1 MRRWLPILVVLIA
14 CGDDAPMM
22 ECVSE
27 APVIECPMDMD
38 LGCIE
43 GTETVRFRPLTRG
56 CGGGSPTVTCTPE
69 SGTSIAGNTTVSC
82 IATNDFGVAECSF
95 EIAASP
101 GARLTCPAAL
111 TMACTGERTPVAV
124 PDPIVDEM
132 CGEVGELTD
141 DAPAEGFVVGETT
154 VRFDSVGG
162 ESCTVPVQVEDLDPP
177 TLDCPET
184 LVVLPSTE
192 LEMIDVPPI
201 AVSDVCDP
209 APTIVAEPPT
219 VAPGS
224 TDVTITATDASGQS
238 SVCDTTVE
246 VRFAFAPHSLRVMS
260 AQLDGDDTTD
270 VTLAWDS
277 GGGDDLS
284 GFAIQR
290 GTGSPEDP
298 FETIESVGAGQR
310 TVTIADVAEPT
321 TFRVVA
327 LAGEAEG
334 GASDEVLAYPIDAT
348 GYDIRGVDVPGIPL
362 AGTTLYGVVR
372 HPRDLGEGPF
382 PLVLMLHGNHGIC
395 RRTPTSDQDSCALS
409 TDHECP
415 QPGWF
420 TTPNAEGL
428 AYLAETVA
436 AQGYVAVSISGNAV
450 NCRNDWIAERAALL
464 RAHLERWMQFAGGG
478 APFDDRFVGALDLS
492 RVALF
497 GHSRG
502 GEAVATVPA
511 LLETSPVSGVNVVS
525 VFSLAPTDFGEPAPV
540 DVAYGVLLPG
550 CDGDV
555 QFLFG
560 TDIYDR
566 SIRSDDGFPRAQLLM
581 AGANHNYFNTEWRID
596 DNDGRACANSTTVGA
611 PAQRAAM
618 EGVFG
623 TWLAATVG
631 GAGVEPYVRAEAGV
645 PEGIDAWAGTALDW
659 RWSYHAERLRVAELE
674 IAGAPDT
681 NLLGEPN
688 EFTDF
693 ETASQCFDND
703 CGNRYP
709 HEKGAMLLSWD
720 GTTPI
725 ASFGVSGDTGDWSHV
740 TFRVVSR
747 RSTFNAGVDHTVFG
761 VRVHAGGESAVIS
774 SIDYTL
780 VPHLYPA
787 RDPLEIFQT
796 VRIPLMD
803 YGFDTSA
810 ITAIDVEMSG
820 TGSVLLSDVALS
832 R

>member
-1 MRRWLPILVVLIA
+1 MRHCALLMVLLTA

-22 ECVSE
+22 ECMSE
-27 APVIECPMDMD
+27 APVIECPSDMD

-43 GTETVRFRPLTRG
+43 GAETVRFRPLTRG
-56 CGGGSPTVTCTPE
+56 CGGGSPSVTCTPE
-69 SGTSIAGNTTVSC
+69 SGSSIAGNTMVTC

-95 EIAASP
+95 EIAATP
-101 GARLTCPAAL
+101 GARLTCGEPI
-111 TMACTGERTPVAV
+111 TMQCTGERTPLSV
-124 PDPIVDEM
+124 PDPAIDET
-132 CGEVGELTD
+132 CGVVGTVTN
-141 DAPAEGFVVGETT
+141 DAPADGFVVGETT
-154 VRFDSVGG
+154 VRFSSETGG
-162 ESCTVPVQVEDLDPP
+162 CEVPVQVDDLDAPEIE
-177 TLDCPET
+177 CPES
-184 LVVLPSTE
+184 LVVVASTQ
-192 LEMIDVPPI
+192 LESIEAPAL
-201 AVSDVCDP
+201 AVTDVCDP
-209 APTIVAEPPT
+209 APTLSAEPAT
-219 VAPGS
+219 VPPGVS
-224 TDVTITATDASGQS
+224 EVLYTASDASGRS
-238 SVCDTTVE
+238 STCTTSVE
-246 VRFAFAPHSLRVMS
+246 VRFAFPPHSTRVMS

-270 VTLAWDS
+270 VTIAWDS

-284 GFAIQR
+284 GFAIER
-290 GTGSPEDP
+290 ASAMEGPYERVD
-298 FETIESVGAGQR
+298 EVGAARR
-310 TVTIADVAEPT
+310 TYTIADVDSIAW
-321 TFRVVA
+321 FRVVA
-327 LAGEAEG
+327 LAGEAAG
-334 GASDEVLAYPIDAT
+334 GASDPVVAHPIEAT
-348 GYDIRGVDVPGIPL
+348 GYDIRDVSVPGIPL

-372 HPRDLGEGPF
+372 HPRDLGAGPF

-395 RRTPTSDQDSCALS
+395 RRTPTSDQDSCAMS
-409 TDHECP
+409 SDHECP

-464 RAHLERWMQFAGGG
+464 RAHIERWTQFAGGA
-478 APFDDRFVGALDLS
+478 APFDDRFVGAIDLD
-492 RVALF
+492 RIALF

-502 GEAVATVPA
+502 AEAVATVLA
-511 LLETSPVSGVNVVS
+511 VLESSPVPGARVVS
-525 VFSLAPTDFGEPAPV
+525 VFSLAPTDFGEPAPQN
-540 DVAYGVLLPG
+540 VAYGVLLPG

-560 TDIYDR
+560 TDLYDR
-566 SIRSDDGFPRAQLLM
+566 SIRFDDGFPRAQLLM

-611 PAQRAAM
+611 AAQRAAM

-631 GAGVEPYVRAEAGV
+631 GVEVERYMRAEAPV
-645 PEGIDAWAGTALDW
+645 PEGIDAWAGTSLDW

-674 IAGAPDT
+674 IASAPDV

-720 GTTPI
+720 GTTPV
-725 ASFGVSGDTGDWSHV
+725 ASFGVSGDTSAWPYV

-747 RSTFNAGVDHTVFG
+747 RSSFNAGVDHTVFD
-761 VRVHAGGESAVIS
+761 VRVHAGRETGVIS

-796 VRIPLMD
+796 VRVPLAD
-803 YGFDTSA
+803 YGFDTTA
-810 ITAIDVEMSG
+810 ITAIEVEMAG